1 MLEEKRNSTVLRQF
15 KFGEL
20 RKSGVVRKRR
30 MEQKSKNGVS
40 IIGGADGPTSI
51 FIAGPSEK
59 QPLKVSNWI
68 QLAFCIY
75 GEVCL
80 LG

>member
-1 MLEEKRNSTVLRQF
+1 
-15 KFGEL
+15 
-20 RKSGVVRKRR
+20 

-59 QPLKVSNWI
+59 QPLKVRI
-68 QLAFCIY
+68 KIAYIDIR
-75 GEVCL
+75 E
-80 LG
+80 